1 MSKDIQPKT
10 INQSPELVEKNQAN
24 TSSDSEKEKEWQ
36 YILVNG
42 QSRQIKVKN
51 PEYKKGKL
59 NSFEDVKGVPHKQDE
74 PGNLK
79 TPELDDVEEQKRKF
93 YADFFRRPFKNLL
106 VLSGAG
112 TSVDVG
118 GLTMSGLWEAA
129 ENEFGVEDG
138 KESVLR
144 NILKEINYPDSENAT
159 NLESVLSH
167 IEGYLKFSGEEK
179 ELKAIKQVNKAVKSY
194 NLKEVRNRILEIIKE
209 RISKISIKEPN
220 KFPHKTF
227 IQRILRRKTTNPRV
241 KIFTLNYDTL
251 FEQAAVALNAVVID
265 GFSFTH
271 PRTFSGRNFD
281 FDIVQRE
288 GSKLSEED
296 NFIPNVFHLY
306 KLHGSLDWRREGDG
320 RIIIKENEENPLII
334 YPRDAKY
341 ENSYEQPFFEM
352 FARFQRNLRIND
364 DTLLICI
371 GYSFSDKHVN
381 AAILEALNQ
390 NPGFR
395 LAVILPEF
403 DKDETNSTLKE
414 IRDQAEQSERIILVS
429 ETFEEFAK
437 NFPEMQVYP
446 NQVNYQSNTLIGNER
461 HQSEPF

>member
-1 MSKDIQPKT
+1 MSKDIHAKSS
-10 INQSPELVEKNQAN
+10 NQSPELVEKNQAD

-42 QSRQIKVKN
+42 KSRQIKVEN

-74 PGNLK
+74 PENPK
-79 TPELDDVEEQKRKF
+79 TPELNDVEEQKRKF
-93 YADFFRRPFKNLL
+93 YADFFRRPVKNLL

-118 GLTMSGLWEAA
+118 GPTMYELWTTA

-144 NILKEINYPDSENAT
+144 NILKEIKYPDAQNAT
-159 NLESVLSH
+159 NLESALSH
-167 IEGYLKFSGEEK
+167 IEGCLKFLGEEK
-179 ELKAIKQVNKAVKSY
+179 ELEAIKPGNNKNKS
-194 NLKEVRNRILEIIKE
+194 NKLIDVRNCILKIIKD
-209 RISKISIKEPN
+209 KISEIKITDLD

-227 IQRILRRKTTNPRV
+227 IKKILRRKTTNPRV

-251 FEQAAVALNAVVID
+251 IEQAAVALNAVVID

-281 FDIVQRE
+281 YDIVQRE

-306 KLHGSLDWRREGDG
+306 KLHGSLDWGKDQDG
-320 RIIIKENEENPLII
+320 RVIIKEKEENPFII
-334 YPRDAKY
+334 YPREAKY

-371 GYSFSDKHVN
+371 GYSFRDKHVN

-403 DKDETNSTLKE
+403 DKDKTNSTLNE
-414 IRDQAEQSERIILVS
+414 IKGQAEQFERIIVVS
-429 ETFEEFAK
+429 ETFADFAEH
-437 NFPEMQVYP
+437 FPEMQVYP
-446 NQVNYQSNTLIGNER
+446 HQVNYHLNTLIGNGQN
-461 HQSEPF
+461 QSESF